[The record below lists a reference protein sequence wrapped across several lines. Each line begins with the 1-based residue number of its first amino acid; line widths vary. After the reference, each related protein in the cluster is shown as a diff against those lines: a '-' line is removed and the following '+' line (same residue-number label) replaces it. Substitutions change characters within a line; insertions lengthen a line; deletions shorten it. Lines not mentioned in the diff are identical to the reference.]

1 MYFYP
6 SVCFLCL
13 TRFFTVIVVSS
24 PQLQISVLNFFF
36 FGGWGWG
43 EGLLFCCSV
52 AFFLCLVFSK
62 AGLAF
67 CFGIGVSIRCG
78 C

>member
-24 PQLQISVLNFFF
+24 PQLQISVLNFLFF
-36 FGGWGWG
+36 WGGGG
-43 EGLLFCCSV
+43 GGRGCSFVAVLLISFVLLQCCFFPLFC
-52 AFFLCLVFSK
+52 FF
-62 AGLAF
+62 
-67 CFGIGVSIRCG
+67 
-78 C
+78 